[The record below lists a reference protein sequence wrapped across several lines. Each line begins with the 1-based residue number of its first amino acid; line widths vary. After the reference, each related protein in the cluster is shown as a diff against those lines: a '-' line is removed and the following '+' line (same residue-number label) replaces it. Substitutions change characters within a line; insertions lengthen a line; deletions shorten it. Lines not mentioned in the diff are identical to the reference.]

1 MSPNPNNSSGPQS
14 NNDIDPN
21 NPPRPSS
28 SLQGRV
34 VIVTGSGCVEGIG
47 NGRAAAILLAEAG
60 AYVVCLDIQPH
71 LAETT
76 VSMIKEEFGA
86 YRTSGDGTGTRRP
99 TAISLGA
106 DVTNPQDCQ
115 KAVNFTL
122 ETYGR
127 LDILVNNVGILGA
140 LGTAVDVDPEE
151 WAKSLAVNITG
162 AMLMSKYAIPAM
174 MKNPRTVFGV
184 KGSIVN
190 IASVAGL
197 LGGNKDHLVYPTSKG
212 AVVNMTRAMASQH
225 ADEGIRV
232 NCVCPGMVFTPM
244 MYAKG
249 MPRELREDRRKRS
262 LLKTEGNGWDTG
274 CLVRFLA
281 SDQARWMT
289 GAIVPVDAGATAALT
304 YPKNEKEAAVFERA
318 KL

>member
-1 MSPNPNNSSGPQS
+1 MSPNPT

-21 NPPRPSS
+21 NPPRPSP

-34 VIVTGSGCVEGIG
+34 AIVTGSGCVEGIG

-86 YRTSGDGTGTRRP
+86 YRTGGTDTRRP

-106 DVTNPQDCQ
+106 DVINPHDCQ
-115 KAVNFTL
+115 KAVNFAL

-127 LDILVNNVGILGA
+127 LDILVNNVGISGA
-140 LGTAVDVDPEE
+140 LGTAIDVDPEE

-190 IASVAGL
+190 ISSVAGL
-197 LGGNKDHLVYPTSKG
+197 LGGNQDRLVYSTSKG

-232 NCVCPGMVFTPM
+232 NCVCPGMVFTPR

-249 MPRELREDRRKRS
+249 MSQKRRDDRRKRS
-262 LLKTEGNGWDTG
+262 LLKTEGNGWDTA
-274 CLVRFLA
+274 CLIRFLA

-304 YPKNEKEAAVFERA
+304 YPKNDEAAVLERA